1 MRHMFTSVLS
11 LLLLQFVC
19 PFVTFAGSNPDG
31 RDIMVLVDERPDGDD
46 RHSIISMT
54 LINKH
59 GRERKRKV
67 ESFSRDYDKD
77 KKSVM
82 IFKEPADVRD
92 TIFLSWEYDDL
103 GRDDDKWLYVPAM
116 KKVRRISGAT
126 KREYFMGTDFT
137 YDDMGNR
144 KVDADRHRLLGEE
157 KVMGFDC
164 WQVESVPYDQDDI
177 YTKLLLW
184 VDKVSYVPVRIEFYD
199 KDGLLKVYTA
209 EDLRRQDG
217 IWFVF
222 RAQMDNVSRSHKTI
236 METSNLRL
244 NTGLKDELF
253 RVATIQRGRLN

>member
-1 MRHMFTSVLS
+1 MRDTVKF
-11 LLLLQFVC
+11 LLVFQLFLFFF
-19 PFVTFAGSNPDG
+19 PAFAAADPSPSG

-46 RHSIISMT
+46 RRSIISMT
-54 LINKH
+54 LVNKN
-59 GRERKRKV
+59 GRERKRTV
-67 ESFSRDYDKD
+67 ESFSRDYGKD

-82 IFKEPADVRD
+82 IFQEPADVRD

-103 GRDDDKWLYVPAM
+103 DQDDDKWLYVPAM

-144 KVDADRHRLLGEE
+144 KVDADTHTLLGES
-157 KVMGFDC
+157 KMMGFDC
-164 WQVESVPYDQDDI
+164 WQVQSIPRDPEDI

-184 VDKVSYVPVRIEFYD
+184 VDKVSHVAVRIEFYD
-199 KDGLLKVYTA
+199 KDGLLKIYTA
-209 EDLRRQDG
+209 EDLHQQDG

-222 RAQMDNVSRSHKTI
+222 RSQMDNVSRSHKTL

-244 NTGLKDELF
+244 NTGLKEALF